1 MLWKSGVSMPIISLN
16 LSEMAY
22 TVYRS
27 LPKRQKSR
35 ILSHWIVAASEKSNQ
50 VEELEMALNEHKNVI
65 HLQKQMIE
73 RLRNIVYELDGGEL
87 ITGSK

>member
-1 MLWKSGVSMPIISLN
+1 MPIVSLN

-35 ILSHWIVAASEKSNQ
+35 ILSHWIVAASEKSTQ
-50 VEELEMALNEHKNVI
+50 VEELSLALNEHKNVI
-65 HLQKQMIE
+65 HLQKMQID
-73 RLRNIVYELDGGEL
+73 RLRNIVMEVDPER
-87 ITGSK
+87 ITGPL

>member
-1 MLWKSGVSMPIISLN
+1 MPIVSLN

-27 LPKRQKSR
+27 LPRRQKSR

-50 VEELEMALNEHKNVI
+50 VEELSLALNEHKNVI
-65 HLQKQMIE
+65 HLQKMQID
-73 RLRNIVYELDGGEL
+73 RLRDIVMEIDPER
-87 ITGSK
+87 ITGPL

>member
-1 MLWKSGVSMPIISLN
+1 MPIVSLN

-35 ILSHWIVAASEKSNQ
+35 ILSRWIVAASEKSRQ
-50 VEELEMALNEHKNVI
+50 VEELQQELHEAKSAI
-65 HLQKQMIE
+65 YLQKQIIE
-73 RLRNIVYELDGGEL
+73 RYRGLVPKELQ
-87 ITGSK
+87 

>member
-1 MLWKSGVSMPIISLN
+1 MPIVSLN

-35 ILSHWIVAASEKSNQ
+35 ILSRWIVAASEKSQQ
-50 VEELEMALNEHKNVI
+50 VEELTQELHEAKNAI
-65 HLQKQMIE
+65 YLQKQMIE
-73 RLRNIVYELDGGEL
+73 RYRGLVPKELQ
-87 ITGSK
+87 